1 MKPWIKWLIVL
12 AVLGALAAGV
22 FRALAA
28 RKAQNQAVVEATQ
41 AKPVSLIE
49 LVASD
54 VVRAEVIT
62 LQQGLAISG
71 SLKAV
76 NTAFVKAKVA
86 GELKGLSLR
95 EGDAVRAGQ
104 IVATVDTTEYE
115 ARVNQ
120 AQRQANAAKSQID
133 IAQRQYDN
141 NKALVD
147 QGFISKTALDTSLA
161 TLEGVKA
168 TYEAALAGADLARK
182 SLDDAVVRA
191 PISGTVAQRLT
202 QPGERVAVD
211 GRVIEITDLSRLE
224 LEASLSA
231 ADAMAVRTGQIA
243 VLQIEGST
251 TPVTAKVLRINPN
264 AQAGSRNVLAYLGI
278 DKPQGLR
285 QGLFAQGTLGT
296 AKLSELAVP
305 VSTVRTDKPN
315 AYVQV
320 VENERVVHKPV
331 QTGQQGMASGSADGQ
346 VWVTVQGLS
355 AGAVVIRGAVG
366 SLIEGTTVKFTVPK
380 AAGVMAGAMAGARA
394 GATAG
399 ASMASGVSSGMASGA
414 SSAVS
419 SGPVGVTPGDASS
432 PAK

>member
-1 MKPWIKWLIVL
+1 MKPWLKWLIVL

-22 FRALAA
+22 VRALAA

-41 AKPVSLIE
+41 AKPVTLIE
-49 LVASD
+49 LVTSD
-54 VVRAEVIT
+54 VVRAEHIT

-86 GELKGLSLR
+86 GELKGLTLR
-95 EGDAVRAGQ
+95 EGDAVKAGQ

-161 TLEGVKA
+161 TLEGAKA
-168 TYEAALAGADLARK
+168 TFEAAMAGADLARK

-231 ADAMAVRTGQIA
+231 ADAMAVRTGQVA
-243 VLQIEGST
+243 TLQIEGST

-285 QGLFAQGTLGT
+285 QGLYAQGTLGT
-296 AKLSELAVP
+296 AQLSALAIP
-305 VSTVRTDKPN
+305 VNTVRTDKPSP
-315 AYVQV
+315 YVQV
-320 VENERVVHKPV
+320 VENERVVHKAV
-331 QTGQQGMASGSADGQ
+331 QTGQQGMTANSADGQ
-346 VWVTVQGLS
+346 VWVAVQGLS
-355 AGAVVIRGAVG
+355 DGAVVIRGTVG
-366 SLIEGTTVKFTVPK
+366 SLIEGTTVKFTTPKRVSASTTTSVPL
-380 AAGVMAGAMAGARA
+380 
-394 GATAG
+394 
-399 ASMASGVSSGMASGA
+399 SGPISAPA
-414 SSAVS
+414 SAVV
-419 SGPVGVTPGDASS
+419 PAS
-432 PAK
+432 K